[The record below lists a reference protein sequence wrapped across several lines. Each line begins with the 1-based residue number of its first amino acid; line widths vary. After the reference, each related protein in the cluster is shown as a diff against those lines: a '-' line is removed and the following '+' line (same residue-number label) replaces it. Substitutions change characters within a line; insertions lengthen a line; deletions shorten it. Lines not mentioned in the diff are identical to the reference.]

1 MNTIKIKANAKIN
14 IGLYVTSKRDDGF
27 HNIETVFYPIYDLY
41 DTLTIKKNVK
51 TGFTSNNTQLKSDS
65 SNLVIAALNELK
77 KLTNKDLSVQI
88 FLNKKIPIGAGLGGG
103 SSDAAA
109 TLIGLNKLFALSIPN
124 PELNKIALELGS
136 DVPFF
141 LLNKPA
147 VGTSRGEI
155 LNEIN
160 LHIPQPILIVNPGV
174 SISTKNAFKNITP
187 VSTNINFQNLFNK
200 ITDFSLLKDEIKNVF
215 ETNIFEKYP
224 AVKNIKEKMY
234 RYNALFSLMSGT
246 GSTVFGIF
254 ENQSDVIKCRDN
266 FSEKYF
272 KYISN
277 I

>member
-1 MNTIKIKANAKIN
+1 MNTIIIKANAKIN
-14 IGLYVTSKRDDGF
+14 IGLYVTSKREDSF
-27 HNIETVFYPIYDLY
+27 HNIETVFYPVYDLH
-41 DTLTIKKNVK
+41 DTITIKKNGK
-51 TGFTSNNTQLKSDS
+51 TEFTSNNTQLKFDD

-109 TLIGLNKLFALSIPN
+109 VLIGLNKLFALSIPN
-124 PELNKIALELGS
+124 SELNKIALELGS

-147 VGTSRGEI
+147 IGTSRGEI

-160 LHIPQPILIVNPGV
+160 LHIPHPILIVNPGI
-174 SISTKNAFKNITP
+174 SISTKDAFKNIIP
-187 VSTNINFQNLFNK
+187 IPANINFQNLFNK
-200 ITDFSLLKDEIKNVF
+200 NSDFSLLKDKIKNVF

-224 AVKNIKEKMY
+224 SVKNIKEKMY

-254 ENQSDVIKCRDN
+254 ENQGDAIRCRDS
-266 FSEKYF
+266 FPEKYF
-272 KYISN
+272 KYIS
-277 I
+277 

>member
-1 MNTIKIKANAKIN
+1 MNTIIIKANAKIN
-14 IGLYVTSKRDDGF
+14 IGLYVTSKREDSF
-27 HNIETVFYPIYDLY
+27 HNIETVFYPVYDLY

-51 TGFTSNNTQLKSDS
+51 TEFTSNNARLKSGS

-124 PELNKIALELGS
+124 SELNKIALKLGS

-155 LNEIN
+155 LNELN
-160 LHIPQPILIVNPGV
+160 LHIPQPILIVNPGIN
-174 SISTKNAFKNITP
+174 ISTKNAFKNITP
-187 VSTNINFQNLFNK
+187 VSANINFQNLFNK
-200 ITDFSLLKDEIKNVF
+200 IESFSLLKGKIKNVF
-215 ETNIFEKYP
+215 ETNIFKKYP
-224 AVKNIKEKMY
+224 SVKDIKEKMY

-254 ENQSDVIKCRDN
+254 ENQGDAIKCRDS
-266 FSEKYF
+266 FPEKYF

-277 I
+277 M